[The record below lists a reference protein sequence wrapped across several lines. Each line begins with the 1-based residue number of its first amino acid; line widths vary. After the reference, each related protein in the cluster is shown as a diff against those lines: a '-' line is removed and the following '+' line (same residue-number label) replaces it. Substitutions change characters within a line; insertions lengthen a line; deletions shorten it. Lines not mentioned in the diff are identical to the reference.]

1 MKSLAVYFAEPRKVE
16 VREEEV
22 GEPGPG
28 QVLTRTRVSL
38 LSTGTEMWC
47 YRGEFDEGTTWA
59 NWVHYP
65 FRPGYQNVGEVVA
78 VGEGVEALRTGD
90 RVFVGAG
97 HAGYVLSDA
106 TSAVKVP
113 QAVSDEDAAWAAL
126 SFIAQTGVRRANH
139 SMGDTAVVIGLGP
152 LGQMVVQYLKVIGLR
167 EILAIDTVQLRLD
180 AALAHGA
187 TAAFCGSAADARDF
201 VLEHTGG
208 MLADVVYDV
217 TGHYTVLPMALKLAR
232 DFGVVELI
240 GDTPHPS
247 KQHLTQDILA
257 RQVTLIGTHNAK
269 LGPGAYWT
277 PQRQIEL
284 FYLYVS
290 RGQMKAADLITHSF
304 RPDQAAEC
312 YRLLE
317 TDRGSTIGV
326 MFDWRE

>member
-28 QVLTRTRVSL
+28 QILTRTRVTL

-47 YRGEFDEGTTWA
+47 YRGEFDEETTWA
-59 NWVHYP
+59 NWVRYP

-78 VGEGVEALRTGD
+78 VGEGVQCPEPGN
-90 RVFVGAG
+90 RVFLTAG
-97 HAGYVLSDA
+97 HVGYVISDA
-106 TSAVKVP
+106 ASAVKVP
-113 QAVSDEDAAWAAL
+113 EGVSDEDAAWAAL
-126 SFIAQTGVRRANH
+126 AFISQTGVRRANH
-139 SMGDTAVVIGLGP
+139 AMGDTAVVIGLGP
-152 LGQMVVQYLKVIGLR
+152 LGQMVVQYLRVIGLR
-167 EILAIDTVQLRLD
+167 EILAIDTVRLRLD

-201 VLEHTGG
+201 VLEHTDG

-217 TGHYTVLPMALKLAR
+217 TGHYAVLPMALKLAR
-232 DFGVVELI
+232 DFGTVELI

-247 KQHLTQDILA
+247 KQHITQDILA
-257 RQVTLIGTHNAK
+257 RQVTLIGTHNVK
-269 LGPGAYWT
+269 LGPGAFWT
-277 PQRQIEL
+277 LQRQVEL

-290 RGQMKAADLITHSF
+290 RGQMRAADLITHRF
-304 RPDQAAEC
+304 RPEEAPEC

-326 MFDWRE
+326 MFDWRD